1 MNFVNN
7 SVIESNTQS
16 TNTTNMPSYN
26 LSSFFD
32 FTKIHDDEYVASK
45 NLTKYVSEKHGK
57 RTILKYK
64 KQNMTEADY
73 KTMGMFRSVICDYD
87 GKVICFAPPKTMNSV
102 TFGERD
108 VKNVEFQQFIEGT
121 MINVYNWNGDW
132 HYATRSMLSGQGRF
146 FNREKTFGQMF
157 CEINIEHDIY
167 VEKFNPDYVYSFVM
181 QHKENRIVKDHQQNI
196 LYLTNMYKINN
207 NEDGTVTVDEVTID
221 REEECLKNPG
231 IKFPQTFRFYSFVDA
246 SQTFA
251 NPAHTTPYDIQGVF
265 MVDTTTGERSKMRNP
280 VFEKVRKLR
289 GNQPK
294 IQYTYMELRKQQKV
308 GEFLT
313 YYPEFKSDFSKFRA
327 QIHTF
332 TDSLI
337 YYYQAVNVD
346 KVMTIKTIPYEFRP
360 HVYHLHGHYIRNLF
374 PEKKIVNRQ
383 EAINY
388 VNSLEVPRLMYS
400 INFVNKDFHAQE
412 KVQSS
417 LTETTE
423 SANVS
428 ASAAGGEP

>member
-1 MNFVNN
+1 
-7 SVIESNTQS
+7 
-16 TNTTNMPSYN
+16 MPSYN
-26 LSSFFD
+26 LSTYFD

-45 NLTKYVSEKHGK
+45 NLTKYVSEKHGN

-64 KQNMTEADY
+64 KDSMAPADY

-87 GKVICFAPPKTMNSV
+87 GKVICFAPPKTINSAS
-102 TFGERD
+102 FMEQRD
-108 VKNVEFQQFIEGT
+108 VQNVEFQQFIEGT
-121 MINVYNWNGDW
+121 MINVYNWNGEW
-132 HYATRSMLSGQGRF
+132 YYATRSMLSGQGRF

-157 CEINIEHDIY
+157 CEINIEHDIKTD
-167 VEKFNPDYVYSFVM
+167 EFNPEHVYSFVM

-196 LYLTNMYKINN
+196 LYLTNKYKINN
-207 NEDGTVTVDEVTID
+207 NDDGTVIVDEIAID
-221 REEECLKNPG
+221 RDESCIVNPG
-231 IKFPQTFRFYSFVDA
+231 IKFVQTFPFDSFDA
-246 SQTFA
+246 AVEVFA

-265 MVDTTTGERSKMRNP
+265 MIDTTTGERSKIRNP

-294 IQYTYMELRKQQKV
+294 IQYTYMELRKEQKV

-313 YYPEFKSDFSKFRA
+313 YYPEFKSDFSTFRA
-327 QIHTF
+327 QIHSF
-332 TDSLI
+332 TDNLL

-346 KVMTIKTIPYEFRP
+346 KVLTIKNIPYEFRP
-360 HVYHLHGHYIRNLF
+360 HVYHLHGHYIRDLF
-374 PEKKIVNRQ
+374 PEKKVVNRQ

-400 INFVNKDFHAQE
+400 INFVNKDFHANV

-417 LTETTE
+417 LDSST
-423 SANVS
+423 SMS
-428 ASAAGGEP
+428 ASAAGGEPAQ